1 MEIGDALKALGS
13 HKVIWIDDKFNDTPE
28 HFARL
33 LMQNR
38 EVAAG
43 LNFAELTE
51 TFALAA
57 VNEDAATLQMIEVV
71 TGLQSARRQELR
83 KAFFEH
89 EDIAKQFPTNELP
102 EGAVEQ
108 VCNVLNVTE
117 ENRWT
122 FERATEEIQKL
133 AEGTDAGT
141 TYMVDLN
148 ETGGSGT
155 RGLDIL
161 QQLWSRESKGHT
173 FILTHDATTVTE
185 GQRETELRATLVAEG
200 GNPLGI
206 PICVIAKERLFDFAN
221 EEALNTALVTAVKR
235 AALRRSLFEVIERV
249 RGTIAQSFQNAA
261 EKLLSVPPEQLD
273 AFVFERGYKEGVSEL
288 HVVERIITAQL
299 GQDMRMFFGTDE
311 AALKSIY
318 RLRDLRGIPLA
329 TTGMVPDENLARFR
343 SAEIWESEELI
354 NRSYSPIACGDVFEF
369 DPGEKDTAKIPR
381 RFIVLAQPCDIAL
394 RPDGKRAHD
403 LAFLAQLKKGK
414 VERKPKVYPLPFKL
428 DGEEWHCSF
437 HDVTVVRLSVLDLAS
452 FREDGRIRVDDGHNQ
467 PHGLLA
473 SQQKIYAER
482 TAAAAKILAAAQQI
496 VGGGLLTDGLQLCVS
511 QESPFKQVFAPT
523 FVPIHNP
530 KHDNDPSDNKKR
542 VTWRLRRCG
551 RIRHPYI
558 AALLDEYLG
567 VIGRHAFD
575 LDFMEVDMPPVAA
588 TARPG
593 ANEGAAPAEQE
604 NIAVDSEP
612 KT

>member
-1 MEIGDALKALGS
+1 
-13 HKVIWIDDKFNDTPE
+13 
-28 HFARL
+28 
-33 LMQNR
+33 
-38 EVAAG
+38 
-43 LNFAELTE
+43 
-51 TFALAA
+51 
-57 VNEDAATLQMIEVV
+57 
-71 TGLQSARRQELR
+71 
-83 KAFFEH
+83 
-89 EDIAKQFPTNELP
+89 
-102 EGAVEQ
+102 
-108 VCNVLNVTE
+108 
-117 ENRWT
+117 
-122 FERATEEIQKL
+122 
-133 AEGTDAGT
+133 
-141 TYMVDLN
+141 MVDLN

-161 QQLWSRESKGHT
+161 QQLWTRQSKGHT
-173 FILTHDATTVTE
+173 FILTHDATIATE
-185 GQRETELRATLVAEG
+185 GQRETELRGTLAAETG
-200 GNPLGI
+200 SPLGI

-221 EEALNTALVTAVKR
+221 NDALNTALVTAVKR
-235 AALRRSLFEVIERV
+235 AALRRSLFEVIDRV
-249 RGTIAQSFQNAA
+249 RGTIDLSFQSAA

-318 RLRDLRGIPLA
+318 RLRDLRAIPLA
-329 TTGMVPDENLARFR
+329 TTGAVPDENLARFR

-369 DPGEKDTAKIPR
+369 DPGEKDTAQIPR
-381 RFIVLAQPCDIAL
+381 RFIVLAQPCDVSL

-414 VERKPKVYPLPFKL
+414 AERKPKVYPLPFKL

-437 HDVTVVRLSVLDLAS
+437 RNVTVVRLSVLDLAS
-452 FREDGRIRVDDGHNQ
+452 FREDGRVRVDDGHSQ

-482 TAAAAKILAAAQQI
+482 TAPAAKVLAAAQQI
-496 VGGGLLTDGLQLCVS
+496 LGGGLLTDGLQLCVS

-523 FVPIHNP
+523 FVPVHNP

-575 LDFMEVDMPPVAA
+575 VDFMDLETPSGAA
-588 TARPG
+588 TEQPVPVDD
-593 ANEGAAPAEQE
+593 NAPAV
-604 NIAVDSEP
+604 AVESGVDKSE
-612 KT
+612 TNA